1 MLKLAGVSPSR
12 MSVHVGMALGCP
24 LLSLPPLQIAMCRA
38 NRPAEAAD
46 RGCGRAEGNA
56 VWPARLRLP
65 SPGRSRT
72 RARRVPGYGPLGPRR
87 LWTPSH
93 LL

>member
-1 MLKLAGVSPSR
+1 MFKLAGVSPSR
-12 MSVHVGMALGCP
+12 MHVGMALGCP

-65 SPGRSRT
+65 SPHWQEPDKGSESAGP
-72 RARRVPGYGPLGPRR
+72 RAPGPRR